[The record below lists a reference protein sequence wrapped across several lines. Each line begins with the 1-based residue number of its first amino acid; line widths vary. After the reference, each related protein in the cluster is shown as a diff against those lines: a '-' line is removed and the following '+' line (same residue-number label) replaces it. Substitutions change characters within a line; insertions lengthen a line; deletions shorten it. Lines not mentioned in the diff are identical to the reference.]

1 MAKKGLGKGLG
12 AIFGEDVVKENK
24 EETEKKAKAKAEAK
38 AAEEMD
44 EKGRILM
51 LKLDLVQPNK
61 EQPRKTFD
69 EEKINELAESIKN
82 YGVLQPLLV
91 QKNDS
96 FYEIIAGERRW
107 RAAKAAG
114 LKEVPA
120 VLKEYSKQEAMEI
133 SLIENVQRADLNPIE
148 EALGYRQLIDEFG
161 LTQEEIAVRVAKSRT
176 AITNTMRL
184 LKLDE
189 QIQNMLVQGVIT
201 SGHARALLSLEDTQ
215 MQLKAAKEILD
226 KKLSVRE
233 TERLVKRLQKEA
245 SGEKKEEKKT
255 ETALVNS
262 GTTVITPKTQ
272 VTVETPKTSATP
284 VAATE
289 SASAAYREVSP
300 DAIPSDAIQTGNG
313 KLVIVIGEEPF
324 NMTMMTANAGGSLG
338 KIAGNKAVVFTILS
352 PDQPYGQMD
361 AAQNYTVR
369 FYPNGQ
375 NEPSIILECKKFPS
389 QAPIEG
395 MPRTYIGEI
404 LKAKIK

>member
-44 EKGRILM
+44 KKGRILM

-148 EALGYRQLIDEFG
+148 EALGYKQLIDEFG

-176 AITNTMRL
+176 VITNTMRL

-201 SGHARALLSLEDTQ
+201 SGHARALLSLEDIQ

-245 SGEKKEEKKT
+245 SGEKKEEKKKD
-255 ETALVNS
+255 ETLALIYQDLEDRMKSVM
-262 GTTVITPKTQ
+262 GTKVSIHNKDKNKGRIEIEYYSEAELERI
-272 VTVETPKTSATP
+272 VEMI
-284 VAATE
+284 E
-289 SASAAYREVSP
+289 S
-300 DAIPSDAIQTGNG
+300 
-313 KLVIVIGEEPF
+313 IG
-324 NMTMMTANAGGSLG
+324 
-338 KIAGNKAVVFTILS
+338 
-352 PDQPYGQMD
+352 
-361 AAQNYTVR
+361 
-369 FYPNGQ
+369 
-375 NEPSIILECKKFPS
+375 
-389 QAPIEG
+389 
-395 MPRTYIGEI
+395 
-404 LKAKIK
+404 

>member
-148 EALGYRQLIDEFG
+148 EALGYSQLIDEFG

-245 SGEKKEEKKT
+245 SGEKKEEKKKD
-255 ETALVNS
+255 ETLALIYQDLEDRMKSVM
-262 GTTVITPKTQ
+262 GTKVSIHNKDKNKGRIEIEYYSEAELERI
-272 VTVETPKTSATP
+272 VEMI
-284 VAATE
+284 E
-289 SASAAYREVSP
+289 S
-300 DAIPSDAIQTGNG
+300 
-313 KLVIVIGEEPF
+313 IG
-324 NMTMMTANAGGSLG
+324 
-338 KIAGNKAVVFTILS
+338 
-352 PDQPYGQMD
+352 
-361 AAQNYTVR
+361 
-369 FYPNGQ
+369 
-375 NEPSIILECKKFPS
+375 
-389 QAPIEG
+389 
-395 MPRTYIGEI
+395 
-404 LKAKIK
+404 

>member
-1 MAKKGLGKGLG
+1 MVKKGLGKGLG
-12 AIFGEDVVKENK
+12 AIFGEDVVKESK

-38 AAEEMD
+38 AAEKMD
-44 EKGRILM
+44 DKGRILM

-69 EEKINELAESIKN
+69 EEKINELAESVKN

-91 QKNDS
+91 QKKGS

-148 EALGYRQLIDEFG
+148 EALGYKQLINEFG
-161 LTQEEIAVRVAKSRT
+161 LTQEEIAIRVAKSRV

-189 QIQNMLVQGVIT
+189 QIQNMLIQGVIS
-201 SGHARALLSLEDTQ
+201 SGHARALLSLEDTM

-233 TERLVKRLQKEA
+233 TEKLVKRMQKEV
-245 SGEKKEEKKT
+245 SGEKKEEKKKD
-255 ETALVNS
+255 ETLALIYQNLEDRMKSVM
-262 GTTVITPKTQ
+262 GTKVSIHNKDKNKGRIEIEYYSEAELERI
-272 VTVETPKTSATP
+272 VEMI
-284 VAATE
+284 E
-289 SASAAYREVSP
+289 S
-300 DAIPSDAIQTGNG
+300 
-313 KLVIVIGEEPF
+313 IG
-324 NMTMMTANAGGSLG
+324 
-338 KIAGNKAVVFTILS
+338 
-352 PDQPYGQMD
+352 
-361 AAQNYTVR
+361 
-369 FYPNGQ
+369 
-375 NEPSIILECKKFPS
+375 
-389 QAPIEG
+389 
-395 MPRTYIGEI
+395 
-404 LKAKIK
+404 

>member
-133 SLIENVQRADLNPIE
+133 SLIENVQRVDLNPIE
-148 EALGYRQLIDEFG
+148 EALGYKQLIDEFG

-176 AITNTMRL
+176 VITNTMRL

-245 SGEKKEEKKT
+245 SGEKKEEKKKD
-255 ETALVNS
+255 ETLALIYQDLEDRMKSVM
-262 GTTVITPKTQ
+262 GTKVSIHNKDKNKGRIEIEYYSEAELERI
-272 VTVETPKTSATP
+272 VEMI
-284 VAATE
+284 E
-289 SASAAYREVSP
+289 S
-300 DAIPSDAIQTGNG
+300 
-313 KLVIVIGEEPF
+313 IG
-324 NMTMMTANAGGSLG
+324 
-338 KIAGNKAVVFTILS
+338 
-352 PDQPYGQMD
+352 
-361 AAQNYTVR
+361 
-369 FYPNGQ
+369 
-375 NEPSIILECKKFPS
+375 
-389 QAPIEG
+389 
-395 MPRTYIGEI
+395 
-404 LKAKIK
+404 

>member
-148 EALGYRQLIDEFG
+148 EALGYKQLIDEFG

-176 AITNTMRL
+176 VITNTMRL

-201 SGHARALLSLEDTQ
+201 SGHARTLLSLEDTQ
-215 MQLKAAKEILD
+215 IQLKAAKEILD

-245 SGEKKEEKKT
+245 SGEKKEEKKKD
-255 ETALVNS
+255 ETLALIYQDLEGRMKSVM
-262 GTTVITPKTQ
+262 GTKVSIHNKDKNKGRIEIEYYSEAELERI
-272 VTVETPKTSATP
+272 VEMI
-284 VAATE
+284 E
-289 SASAAYREVSP
+289 S
-300 DAIPSDAIQTGNG
+300 
-313 KLVIVIGEEPF
+313 IG
-324 NMTMMTANAGGSLG
+324 
-338 KIAGNKAVVFTILS
+338 
-352 PDQPYGQMD
+352 
-361 AAQNYTVR
+361 
-369 FYPNGQ
+369 
-375 NEPSIILECKKFPS
+375 
-389 QAPIEG
+389 
-395 MPRTYIGEI
+395 
-404 LKAKIK
+404 

>member
-96 FYEIIAGERRW
+96 FYKIIAGERRW

-245 SGEKKEEKKT
+245 SGEKKEEKKKD
-255 ETALVNS
+255 ETLALIYQDLEDRMKSVM
-262 GTTVITPKTQ
+262 GTKVSIHNKDKNKGRIEIEYYSEAELERI
-272 VTVETPKTSATP
+272 VEMI
-284 VAATE
+284 E
-289 SASAAYREVSP
+289 S
-300 DAIPSDAIQTGNG
+300 
-313 KLVIVIGEEPF
+313 IG
-324 NMTMMTANAGGSLG
+324 
-338 KIAGNKAVVFTILS
+338 
-352 PDQPYGQMD
+352 
-361 AAQNYTVR
+361 
-369 FYPNGQ
+369 
-375 NEPSIILECKKFPS
+375 
-389 QAPIEG
+389 
-395 MPRTYIGEI
+395 
-404 LKAKIK
+404 

>member
-24 EETEKKAKAKAEAK
+24 EETEKKAKAEAK

-176 AITNTMRL
+176 VITNTMRL

-189 QIQNMLVQGVIT
+189 QIQNMLIQGVIS
-201 SGHARALLSLEDTQ
+201 SGHARALLSLEDTM

-233 TERLVKRLQKEA
+233 TEKLVKRMQKEV
-245 SGEKKEEKKT
+245 SGEKKEEKKKD
-255 ETALVNS
+255 ETLALIYQNLEDRMKSVM
-262 GTTVITPKTQ
+262 GTKVSIHNKDKNKGRIEIEYYSEAELERI
-272 VTVETPKTSATP
+272 VEMI
-284 VAATE
+284 E
-289 SASAAYREVSP
+289 S
-300 DAIPSDAIQTGNG
+300 
-313 KLVIVIGEEPF
+313 IG
-324 NMTMMTANAGGSLG
+324 
-338 KIAGNKAVVFTILS
+338 
-352 PDQPYGQMD
+352 
-361 AAQNYTVR
+361 
-369 FYPNGQ
+369 
-375 NEPSIILECKKFPS
+375 
-389 QAPIEG
+389 
-395 MPRTYIGEI
+395 
-404 LKAKIK
+404 

>member
-24 EETEKKAKAKAEAK
+24 EETEKKAKAEAK

-201 SGHARALLSLEDTQ
+201 SGHARALLSLEDAQ

-245 SGEKKEEKKT
+245 SGEKKEEKKKD
-255 ETALVNS
+255 ETLALIYQDLEDRMKSVM
-262 GTTVITPKTQ
+262 GTKVSIHNKDKNKGRIEIEYYSEAELERI
-272 VTVETPKTSATP
+272 VEMI
-284 VAATE
+284 E
-289 SASAAYREVSP
+289 S
-300 DAIPSDAIQTGNG
+300 
-313 KLVIVIGEEPF
+313 IG
-324 NMTMMTANAGGSLG
+324 
-338 KIAGNKAVVFTILS
+338 
-352 PDQPYGQMD
+352 
-361 AAQNYTVR
+361 
-369 FYPNGQ
+369 
-375 NEPSIILECKKFPS
+375 
-389 QAPIEG
+389 
-395 MPRTYIGEI
+395 
-404 LKAKIK
+404 

>member
-107 RAAKAAG
+107 RAAKVAG

-245 SGEKKEEKKT
+245 FGEKKEEKKKD
-255 ETALVNS
+255 ETLALIYQDLEDRMKSVM
-262 GTTVITPKTQ
+262 GTKVSIHNKDKNKGRIEIEYYSEAELERI
-272 VTVETPKTSATP
+272 VEMI
-284 VAATE
+284 E
-289 SASAAYREVSP
+289 S
-300 DAIPSDAIQTGNG
+300 
-313 KLVIVIGEEPF
+313 IG
-324 NMTMMTANAGGSLG
+324 
-338 KIAGNKAVVFTILS
+338 
-352 PDQPYGQMD
+352 
-361 AAQNYTVR
+361 
-369 FYPNGQ
+369 
-375 NEPSIILECKKFPS
+375 
-389 QAPIEG
+389 
-395 MPRTYIGEI
+395 
-404 LKAKIK
+404 

>member
-148 EALGYRQLIDEFG
+148 EALGYKQLINEFG

-176 AITNTMRL
+176 VITNTMRL

-245 SGEKKEEKKT
+245 SGEKKEEKKKD
-255 ETALVNS
+255 ETLALIYQDLEDRMKSVM
-262 GTTVITPKTQ
+262 GTKVSIHNKDKNKGRIEIEYYSEAELERI
-272 VTVETPKTSATP
+272 VEMI
-284 VAATE
+284 E
-289 SASAAYREVSP
+289 S
-300 DAIPSDAIQTGNG
+300 
-313 KLVIVIGEEPF
+313 IG
-324 NMTMMTANAGGSLG
+324 
-338 KIAGNKAVVFTILS
+338 
-352 PDQPYGQMD
+352 
-361 AAQNYTVR
+361 
-369 FYPNGQ
+369 
-375 NEPSIILECKKFPS
+375 
-389 QAPIEG
+389 
-395 MPRTYIGEI
+395 
-404 LKAKIK
+404 

>member
-51 LKLDLVQPNK
+51 RKLDLVQPNK

-114 LKEVPA
+114 LKEIPA

-245 SGEKKEEKKT
+245 SGEKKEEKKKD
-255 ETALVNS
+255 ETLALIYQDLEDRMKSVM
-262 GTTVITPKTQ
+262 GTKVSIHNKDKNKGRIEIEYYSEAELERI
-272 VTVETPKTSATP
+272 VEMI
-284 VAATE
+284 E
-289 SASAAYREVSP
+289 S
-300 DAIPSDAIQTGNG
+300 
-313 KLVIVIGEEPF
+313 IG
-324 NMTMMTANAGGSLG
+324 
-338 KIAGNKAVVFTILS
+338 
-352 PDQPYGQMD
+352 
-361 AAQNYTVR
+361 
-369 FYPNGQ
+369 
-375 NEPSIILECKKFPS
+375 
-389 QAPIEG
+389 
-395 MPRTYIGEI
+395 
-404 LKAKIK
+404 

>member
-24 EETEKKAKAKAEAK
+24 EETEKKAKAEAK

-201 SGHARALLSLEDTQ
+201 SGHARALLSLEDIQ

-245 SGEKKEEKKT
+245 SGEKKEEKKKD
-255 ETALVNS
+255 ETLALIYQDLEDRMKSVM
-262 GTTVITPKTQ
+262 GTKVSIHNKDKNKGRIEIEYYSEAELERI
-272 VTVETPKTSATP
+272 VEMI
-284 VAATE
+284 E
-289 SASAAYREVSP
+289 S
-300 DAIPSDAIQTGNG
+300 
-313 KLVIVIGEEPF
+313 IG
-324 NMTMMTANAGGSLG
+324 
-338 KIAGNKAVVFTILS
+338 
-352 PDQPYGQMD
+352 
-361 AAQNYTVR
+361 
-369 FYPNGQ
+369 
-375 NEPSIILECKKFPS
+375 
-389 QAPIEG
+389 
-395 MPRTYIGEI
+395 
-404 LKAKIK
+404 

>member
-24 EETEKKAKAKAEAK
+24 EETEKKAKAKAETK

-148 EALGYRQLIDEFG
+148 EALGYKQLIDEFG

-176 AITNTMRL
+176 VITNTMRL

-245 SGEKKEEKKT
+245 SGEKKEEKKKD
-255 ETALVNS
+255 ETLALIYQDLEDRMKSVM
-262 GTTVITPKTQ
+262 GTKVSIHNKDKNKGRIEIEYYSEAELERI
-272 VTVETPKTSATP
+272 VEMI
-284 VAATE
+284 E
-289 SASAAYREVSP
+289 S
-300 DAIPSDAIQTGNG
+300 
-313 KLVIVIGEEPF
+313 IG
-324 NMTMMTANAGGSLG
+324 
-338 KIAGNKAVVFTILS
+338 
-352 PDQPYGQMD
+352 
-361 AAQNYTVR
+361 
-369 FYPNGQ
+369 
-375 NEPSIILECKKFPS
+375 
-389 QAPIEG
+389 
-395 MPRTYIGEI
+395 
-404 LKAKIK
+404 

>member
-24 EETEKKAKAKAEAK
+24 EETEKKAKAEAK
-38 AAEEMD
+38 AAEEMN

-245 SGEKKEEKKT
+245 FGEKKEEKKKD
-255 ETALVNS
+255 ETLALIYQNLEDRMKSVM
-262 GTTVITPKTQ
+262 GTKVSIHNKDKNKGRIEIEYYSEAELERI
-272 VTVETPKTSATP
+272 VEMI
-284 VAATE
+284 E
-289 SASAAYREVSP
+289 S
-300 DAIPSDAIQTGNG
+300 
-313 KLVIVIGEEPF
+313 IG
-324 NMTMMTANAGGSLG
+324 
-338 KIAGNKAVVFTILS
+338 
-352 PDQPYGQMD
+352 
-361 AAQNYTVR
+361 
-369 FYPNGQ
+369 
-375 NEPSIILECKKFPS
+375 
-389 QAPIEG
+389 
-395 MPRTYIGEI
+395 
-404 LKAKIK
+404 

>member
-245 SGEKKEEKKT
+245 CMEKKEEKKKD
-255 ETALVNS
+255 ETLALIYQDLEDRMKSVM
-262 GTTVITPKTQ
+262 GTKVSIHNKDKNKGRIEIEYYSEAELERI
-272 VTVETPKTSATP
+272 VEMI
-284 VAATE
+284 E
-289 SASAAYREVSP
+289 S
-300 DAIPSDAIQTGNG
+300 
-313 KLVIVIGEEPF
+313 IG
-324 NMTMMTANAGGSLG
+324 
-338 KIAGNKAVVFTILS
+338 
-352 PDQPYGQMD
+352 
-361 AAQNYTVR
+361 
-369 FYPNGQ
+369 
-375 NEPSIILECKKFPS
+375 
-389 QAPIEG
+389 
-395 MPRTYIGEI
+395 
-404 LKAKIK
+404 

>member
-148 EALGYRQLIDEFG
+148 EALGYKQLIDEFG

-176 AITNTMRL
+176 VITNTMRL

-201 SGHARALLSLEDTQ
+201 SGHARALLSLEDIQ

-245 SGEKKEEKKT
+245 SGEKKEEKKKD
-255 ETALVNS
+255 ETLALIYQDLEDRMKSVM
-262 GTTVITPKTQ
+262 GTKVSIHNKDKNKGRIEIEYYSEAELERI
-272 VTVETPKTSATP
+272 VEMI
-284 VAATE
+284 E
-289 SASAAYREVSP
+289 S
-300 DAIPSDAIQTGNG
+300 
-313 KLVIVIGEEPF
+313 IG
-324 NMTMMTANAGGSLG
+324 
-338 KIAGNKAVVFTILS
+338 
-352 PDQPYGQMD
+352 
-361 AAQNYTVR
+361 
-369 FYPNGQ
+369 
-375 NEPSIILECKKFPS
+375 
-389 QAPIEG
+389 
-395 MPRTYIGEI
+395 
-404 LKAKIK
+404 

>member
-148 EALGYRQLIDEFG
+148 EALGYKQLINEFG
-161 LTQEEIAVRVAKSRT
+161 LTQEEIAIRVAKSRV

-189 QIQNMLVQGVIT
+189 QIQNMLIQGIIS
-201 SGHARALLSLEDTQ
+201 SGHARALLSLEDTM

-233 TERLVKRLQKEA
+233 TEKLVKRMQKEV
-245 SGEKKEEKKT
+245 SGEKKEEKKKD
-255 ETALVNS
+255 ETLALIYQNLEDRMKSVM
-262 GTTVITPKTQ
+262 GTKVSIHNKDKNKGRIEIEYYSEAELERI
-272 VTVETPKTSATP
+272 VEMI
-284 VAATE
+284 E
-289 SASAAYREVSP
+289 S
-300 DAIPSDAIQTGNG
+300 
-313 KLVIVIGEEPF
+313 IG
-324 NMTMMTANAGGSLG
+324 
-338 KIAGNKAVVFTILS
+338 
-352 PDQPYGQMD
+352 
-361 AAQNYTVR
+361 
-369 FYPNGQ
+369 
-375 NEPSIILECKKFPS
+375 
-389 QAPIEG
+389 
-395 MPRTYIGEI
+395 
-404 LKAKIK
+404 

>member
-176 AITNTMRL
+176 VITNTMRL

-189 QIQNMLVQGVIT
+189 QIQNMLVQGGIT
-201 SGHARALLSLEDTQ
+201 SGHARALLSLEDIQ

-233 TERLVKRLQKEA
+233 TERLVKRLQKET
-245 SGEKKEEKKT
+245 SGEKKEEKKKD
-255 ETALVNS
+255 ETLALIYQDLEDRMKSVM
-262 GTTVITPKTQ
+262 GTKVSIHNKDKNKGRIEIEYYSEAELERI
-272 VTVETPKTSATP
+272 VEMI
-284 VAATE
+284 E
-289 SASAAYREVSP
+289 S
-300 DAIPSDAIQTGNG
+300 
-313 KLVIVIGEEPF
+313 IG
-324 NMTMMTANAGGSLG
+324 
-338 KIAGNKAVVFTILS
+338 
-352 PDQPYGQMD
+352 
-361 AAQNYTVR
+361 
-369 FYPNGQ
+369 
-375 NEPSIILECKKFPS
+375 
-389 QAPIEG
+389 
-395 MPRTYIGEI
+395 
-404 LKAKIK
+404 

>member
-24 EETEKKAKAKAEAK
+24 EETEKKAKAEAK

-201 SGHARALLSLEDTQ
+201 SGHARALLSLEYTQ
-215 MQLKAAKEILD
+215 MQLKGAKEFLD
-226 KKLSVRE
+226 MKLSVRE

-245 SGEKKEEKKT
+245 SGEKKEEKKKSVG
-255 ETALVNS
+255 L
-262 GTTVITPKTQ
+262 Q
-272 VTVETPKTSATP
+272 
-284 VAATE
+284 
-289 SASAAYREVSP
+289 
-300 DAIPSDAIQTGNG
+300 
-313 KLVIVIGEEPF
+313 
-324 NMTMMTANAGGSLG
+324 
-338 KIAGNKAVVFTILS
+338 
-352 PDQPYGQMD
+352 
-361 AAQNYTVR
+361 
-369 FYPNGQ
+369 
-375 NEPSIILECKKFPS
+375 
-389 QAPIEG
+389 
-395 MPRTYIGEI
+395 
-404 LKAKIK
+404 

>member
-148 EALGYRQLIDEFG
+148 EALGYKQLIDEFG

-176 AITNTMRL
+176 VITNTMRL

-201 SGHARALLSLEDTQ
+201 SGHARALLSLEDIQ
-215 MQLKAAKEILD
+215 MQLKAAKEILG

-233 TERLVKRLQKEA
+233 TERVVKRLQKET
-245 SGEKKEEKKT
+245 SGEKKEEKKKD
-255 ETALVNS
+255 ETLALIYQDLEDRMKSVM
-262 GTTVITPKTQ
+262 GTKVSIHNKDKNKGRIEIEYYSEAELERI
-272 VTVETPKTSATP
+272 VEMI
-284 VAATE
+284 E
-289 SASAAYREVSP
+289 S
-300 DAIPSDAIQTGNG
+300 
-313 KLVIVIGEEPF
+313 IG
-324 NMTMMTANAGGSLG
+324 
-338 KIAGNKAVVFTILS
+338 
-352 PDQPYGQMD
+352 
-361 AAQNYTVR
+361 
-369 FYPNGQ
+369 
-375 NEPSIILECKKFPS
+375 
-389 QAPIEG
+389 
-395 MPRTYIGEI
+395 
-404 LKAKIK
+404 

>member
-1 MAKKGLGKGLG
+1 MVKKGLGKGLG
-12 AIFGEDVVKENK
+12 AIFGEDVVKESK

-44 EKGRILM
+44 DKGRILM

-69 EEKINELAESIKN
+69 EEKINELAESVKN

-91 QKNDS
+91 QKKGS

-148 EALGYRQLIDEFG
+148 EALGYKQLINEFG
-161 LTQEEIAVRVAKSRT
+161 LTQEEIAIRVAKSRV

-189 QIQNMLVQGVIT
+189 QIQNMLIQGIIS
-201 SGHARALLSLEDTQ
+201 SGHARALLSLEDTM

-233 TERLVKRLQKEA
+233 TEKLVKRMQKEV
-245 SGEKKEEKKT
+245 SGEKKEEKKKD
-255 ETALVNS
+255 ETLALIYQNLEDRMKSVM
-262 GTTVITPKTQ
+262 GTKVSIHNKDKNKGRIEIEYYSEAELERI
-272 VTVETPKTSATP
+272 VEMI
-284 VAATE
+284 E
-289 SASAAYREVSP
+289 S
-300 DAIPSDAIQTGNG
+300 
-313 KLVIVIGEEPF
+313 IG
-324 NMTMMTANAGGSLG
+324 
-338 KIAGNKAVVFTILS
+338 
-352 PDQPYGQMD
+352 
-361 AAQNYTVR
+361 
-369 FYPNGQ
+369 
-375 NEPSIILECKKFPS
+375 
-389 QAPIEG
+389 
-395 MPRTYIGEI
+395 
-404 LKAKIK
+404 

>member
-1 MAKKGLGKGLG
+1 MVKKGLGKGLG
-12 AIFGEDVVKENK
+12 ALFGEDVVKESK

-44 EKGRILM
+44 DKGRILM

-69 EEKINELAESIKN
+69 EEKINELAESVKN

-91 QKNDS
+91 QKKGS

-107 RAAKAAG
+107 RAAKEAG

-148 EALGYRQLIDEFG
+148 EALGYKQLINEFG
-161 LTQEEIAVRVAKSRT
+161 LTQEEIAIRVAKSRV

-189 QIQNMLVQGVIT
+189 QIQNMLIQGVIS
-201 SGHARALLSLEDTQ
+201 SGHARALLSLEDTM

-233 TERLVKRLQKEA
+233 TEKLVKRMQKEV
-245 SGEKKEEKKT
+245 SGEKKEEKKKD
-255 ETALVNS
+255 ETLALIYQNLEDRMKSVM
-262 GTTVITPKTQ
+262 GTKVSIHNKDKNKGRIEIEYYSEAELERI
-272 VTVETPKTSATP
+272 VEMI
-284 VAATE
+284 E
-289 SASAAYREVSP
+289 S
-300 DAIPSDAIQTGNG
+300 
-313 KLVIVIGEEPF
+313 IG
-324 NMTMMTANAGGSLG
+324 
-338 KIAGNKAVVFTILS
+338 
-352 PDQPYGQMD
+352 
-361 AAQNYTVR
+361 
-369 FYPNGQ
+369 
-375 NEPSIILECKKFPS
+375 
-389 QAPIEG
+389 
-395 MPRTYIGEI
+395 
-404 LKAKIK
+404 

>member
-201 SGHARALLSLEDTQ
+201 SGHARALLSLEGTQ

-245 SGEKKEEKKT
+245 SGEKNEEKKKD
-255 ETALVNS
+255 ETLALIYQDLEDRMKSVM
-262 GTTVITPKTQ
+262 GTKVSIHNKDKNKGRIEIEYYSEAELERI
-272 VTVETPKTSATP
+272 VEMI
-284 VAATE
+284 E
-289 SASAAYREVSP
+289 S
-300 DAIPSDAIQTGNG
+300 
-313 KLVIVIGEEPF
+313 IG
-324 NMTMMTANAGGSLG
+324 
-338 KIAGNKAVVFTILS
+338 
-352 PDQPYGQMD
+352 
-361 AAQNYTVR
+361 
-369 FYPNGQ
+369 
-375 NEPSIILECKKFPS
+375 
-389 QAPIEG
+389 
-395 MPRTYIGEI
+395 
-404 LKAKIK
+404 

>member
-120 VLKEYSKQEAMEI
+120 VLKESSKQEAMEI

-148 EALGYRQLIDEFG
+148 EALGYKQLIDEFG

-176 AITNTMRL
+176 VITNTMRL

-201 SGHARALLSLEDTQ
+201 SGHARALLSLEDIQ

-245 SGEKKEEKKT
+245 SGEKKEEKKKD
-255 ETALVNS
+255 ETLALIYQDLEDRMKSVM
-262 GTTVITPKTQ
+262 GTKVSIHNKDKNKGRIEIEYYSEAELERI
-272 VTVETPKTSATP
+272 VEMI
-284 VAATE
+284 E
-289 SASAAYREVSP
+289 S
-300 DAIPSDAIQTGNG
+300 
-313 KLVIVIGEEPF
+313 IG
-324 NMTMMTANAGGSLG
+324 
-338 KIAGNKAVVFTILS
+338 
-352 PDQPYGQMD
+352 
-361 AAQNYTVR
+361 
-369 FYPNGQ
+369 
-375 NEPSIILECKKFPS
+375 
-389 QAPIEG
+389 
-395 MPRTYIGEI
+395 
-404 LKAKIK
+404 

>member
-233 TERLVKRLQKEA
+233 TERLAKRLQKEA
-245 SGEKKEEKKT
+245 SGEKKEEKKKD
-255 ETALVNS
+255 ETLALIYQDLEDRMKSVM
-262 GTTVITPKTQ
+262 GTKVSIHNKDKNKGRIEIEYYSEAELERI
-272 VTVETPKTSATP
+272 VEMI
-284 VAATE
+284 E
-289 SASAAYREVSP
+289 S
-300 DAIPSDAIQTGNG
+300 
-313 KLVIVIGEEPF
+313 IG
-324 NMTMMTANAGGSLG
+324 
-338 KIAGNKAVVFTILS
+338 
-352 PDQPYGQMD
+352 
-361 AAQNYTVR
+361 
-369 FYPNGQ
+369 
-375 NEPSIILECKKFPS
+375 
-389 QAPIEG
+389 
-395 MPRTYIGEI
+395 
-404 LKAKIK
+404 

>member
-1 MAKKGLGKGLG
+1 MVKKGLGKGLG
-12 AIFGEDVVKENK
+12 AIFGEDVVKESK

-38 AAEEMD
+38 AAEKMD
-44 EKGRILM
+44 DKGRILM

-69 EEKINELAESIKN
+69 EEKINELAESVKN

-91 QKNDS
+91 QKKGS

-148 EALGYRQLIDEFG
+148 EALGYKQLINEFG
-161 LTQEEIAVRVAKSRT
+161 LTQEEIAIRVAKSRV

-189 QIQNMLVQGVIT
+189 QIQNMLIQGIIS
-201 SGHARALLSLEDTQ
+201 SGHARALLSLEDTM

-233 TERLVKRLQKEA
+233 TEKLVKRMQKEV
-245 SGEKKEEKKT
+245 SGEKKEEKKKD
-255 ETALVNS
+255 ETLALIYQNLEDRMKSVM
-262 GTTVITPKTQ
+262 GTKVSIHNKDKNKGRIEIEYYSEAELERI
-272 VTVETPKTSATP
+272 VEMI
-284 VAATE
+284 E
-289 SASAAYREVSP
+289 S
-300 DAIPSDAIQTGNG
+300 
-313 KLVIVIGEEPF
+313 IG
-324 NMTMMTANAGGSLG
+324 
-338 KIAGNKAVVFTILS
+338 
-352 PDQPYGQMD
+352 
-361 AAQNYTVR
+361 
-369 FYPNGQ
+369 
-375 NEPSIILECKKFPS
+375 
-389 QAPIEG
+389 
-395 MPRTYIGEI
+395 
-404 LKAKIK
+404 

>member
-12 AIFGEDVVKENK
+12 AIFGEDVVKEIK

-38 AAEEMD
+38 VAEEMD

-148 EALGYRQLIDEFG
+148 EALGYKQLIDEFG
-161 LTQEEIAVRVAKSRT
+161 LTQEDIAVRVAKSRT
-176 AITNTMRL
+176 VITNTMRL

-245 SGEKKEEKKT
+245 SGEKKEEKKKD
-255 ETALVNS
+255 ETLALIYQDLEDRMKSVM
-262 GTTVITPKTQ
+262 GTKVSIHNKDKNKGRIEIEYYSEAELERI
-272 VTVETPKTSATP
+272 VEMI
-284 VAATE
+284 E
-289 SASAAYREVSP
+289 S
-300 DAIPSDAIQTGNG
+300 
-313 KLVIVIGEEPF
+313 IG
-324 NMTMMTANAGGSLG
+324 
-338 KIAGNKAVVFTILS
+338 
-352 PDQPYGQMD
+352 
-361 AAQNYTVR
+361 
-369 FYPNGQ
+369 
-375 NEPSIILECKKFPS
+375 
-389 QAPIEG
+389 
-395 MPRTYIGEI
+395 
-404 LKAKIK
+404 

>member
-148 EALGYRQLIDEFG
+148 EALGYKQLIDEFG

-176 AITNTMRL
+176 VITNTMRL

-233 TERLVKRLQKEA
+233 TERLVKRLQKET
-245 SGEKKEEKKT
+245 SGEKKEEKKKD
-255 ETALVNS
+255 ETLALIYQDLEDRMKSVM
-262 GTTVITPKTQ
+262 GTKVSIHNKDKNKGRIEIEYYSEAELERI
-272 VTVETPKTSATP
+272 VEMI
-284 VAATE
+284 E
-289 SASAAYREVSP
+289 S
-300 DAIPSDAIQTGNG
+300 
-313 KLVIVIGEEPF
+313 IG
-324 NMTMMTANAGGSLG
+324 
-338 KIAGNKAVVFTILS
+338 
-352 PDQPYGQMD
+352 
-361 AAQNYTVR
+361 
-369 FYPNGQ
+369 
-375 NEPSIILECKKFPS
+375 
-389 QAPIEG
+389 
-395 MPRTYIGEI
+395 
-404 LKAKIK
+404 